1 MLPACIGGL
10 GAMMSSLSRLFLWLE
25 PFFTKGSVGEW
36 IMLTVFFI
44 MPTLILIVYWR
55 SRMKGKFILKENY
68 PVFLAHIG
76 LHISDV
82 LFSIMYGFVDVLWME
97 LLFTAVSS
105 LLVLVYCKGKSLPA
119 EKGLDIL

>member
-1 MLPACIGGL
+1 MLPTCTGAL
-10 GAMMSSLSRLFLWLE
+10 GAMMSPLSRFLLWLA

-36 IMLTVFFI
+36 IMPTVFLI

-55 SRMKGKFILKENY
+55 GRMKGKFLFKENY
-68 PVFLAHIG
+68 PIFLVLIG